1 MLPRLLLRVKRTVR
15 HWARPEESARSG
27 AENEASWRAMIDRLG
42 HPETEAERR
51 MAEIERELNRLGL
64 G

>member
-1 MLPRLLLRVKRTVR
+1 MLRVKRTVC

-27 AENEASWRAMIDRLG
+27 AENEASWRAMMDRLKR
-42 HPETEAERR
+42 PESETERR